1 VNIETLV
8 HVKKVDEGIVGLE
21 VSLPNAPPLLL
32 IKGSR
37 GFIMC
42 GYLNISVADRLGLAA
57 ARVVGV
63 RTVED
68 MLEKNIVE
76 VTAKARELGIKEGMK
91 VREALKFIV

>member
-1 VNIETLV
+1 MNIETLV
-8 HVKKVDEGIVGLE
+8 HVKKVGEGIVGLE

-42 GYLNISVADRLGLAA
+42 GYLNISVADKLGLVA

>member
-1 VNIETLV
+1 MD
-8 HVKKVDEGIVGLE
+8 VKTIINVRRVCERIIGLE

-42 GYLNISVADRLGLAA
+42 GYLNISVADKLGLVA

-63 RTVED
+63 RTIEE

-76 VTAKARELGIKEGMK
+76 VTAKAKELGIKEGMK
-91 VREALKFIV
+91 VREALKLLV

>member
-1 VNIETLV
+1 
-8 HVKKVDEGIVGLE
+8 
-21 VSLPNAPPLLL
+21 
-32 IKGSR
+32 
-37 GFIMC
+37 MC
-42 GYLNISVADRLGLAA
+42 GYLNISVADKLGLVA

>member
-42 GYLNISVADRLGLAA
+42 GYLNISVADKLGLVAG
-57 ARVVGV
+57 RVVGV
-63 RTVED
+63 KTIEE

-76 VTAKARELGIKEGMK
+76 VTAKAKELGIKEGRK
-91 VREALKFIV
+91 VREALKLLV